1 MGDAAKARKSPEPRG
16 LSVTLP
22 LEQSAEVH
30 DLAQMAGHSTKA
42 QVEAELVEWLVV
54 EGLNFFR
61 ARLANR
67 AQERLNKIKA
77 PTDAAQTMHDMLDRR
92 AGLTPDGG
100 IPLVGADEALPFN
113 KRGAV

>member
-1 MGDAAKARKSPEPRG
+1 MADAAKTRKSPEPRG

-22 LEQSAEVH
+22 LEQSTEVH

-42 QVEAELVEWLVV
+42 QVEAELVEWLVA
-54 EGLNFFR
+54 EGLNYFR

-77 PTDAAQTMHDMLDRR
+77 PTAN
-92 AGLTPDGG
+92 GLTPDGG
-100 IPLVGADEALPFN
+100 IPIVPAKEGA
-113 KRGAV
+113 